1 MLRNTLWSAGL
12 LAALGLG
19 YALGPRYVVDVNVA
33 PVPEFKDTEE
43 FVASSERRFSDIVDG
58 AEKRIVWA
66 GTSGERT
73 ERVVVY
79 IHGFSATRQEVA
91 PLCDSLASRLGANLF
106 YTRLKGHGRPADA
119 MTAATA
125 SDWLYDVGEA
135 LAVARSLG
143 DRVVLVGSSTGATLA
158 IWAVS
163 GALTEAETQSVE
175 ALVLISPNLGP
186 ADPRSNLLL
195 LPWGEQLA
203 RIMVGEYR
211 EWTPHN
217 EMQGR
222 YWTTRYP
229 MSAVFPMMGSVRAVR
244 SADPRRFRIPV
255 LVAYSPEDRVV
266 DPDRIREWY
275 DSIASLQ
282 RELLEVHDAGD
293 PSNHILAG
301 DILSPQTTGRLVTRA
316 VQFLQKL

>member
-12 LAALGLG
+12 LVVLGLG
-19 YALGPRYVVDVNVA
+19 YALGPRYAVDVNVA
-33 PVPEFKDTEE
+33 PVPEIKDVEE
-43 FVASSERRFSDIVDG
+43 YVEEGEQRFSDIVDG

-66 GTSGERT
+66 GLRGERT
-73 ERVVVY
+73 DRVVVY
-79 IHGFSATRQEVA
+79 IHGFAATRQEVA

-106 YTRLKGHGRPADA
+106 YTRLKGHGRPGEA
-119 MTAATA
+119 MAAATA
-125 SDWLYDVGEA
+125 SDWLYDVREA
-135 LAVARSLG
+135 LAVARALG
-143 DRVVLVGSSTGATLA
+143 DRVLLVGSSTGATLA

-163 GALTEAETQSVE
+163 GPLTEAETGSVE

-203 RIMVGEYR
+203 RIMAGEYR

-217 EMQGR
+217 EMHGR

-229 MSAVFPMMGSVRAVR
+229 TSAVFPMMGSVRAVR
-244 SADPRRFRIPV
+244 SADTRRFRRPV
-255 LVAYSPEDRVV
+255 LVAYSPEDQVV

-275 DSIASLQ
+275 DSITSPQ
-282 RELLEVHDAGD
+282 RELLEVYDAGD
-293 PSNHILAG
+293 PSDHILAG
-301 DILSPQTTGRLVTRA
+301 DILSPHTTARLVTRIA
-316 VQFLQKL
+316 EFAQKL